1 MKRML
6 FNATQQ
12 EELRVA
18 IVDGQK
24 LIDIDIET
32 AGREQR
38 KGNIYKGVIT
48 RIEPSLEACFVN
60 YGEDRHGFLPFKE
73 VARQYFKDGVDMRS
87 ARIQDALREGQELII
102 QVEKKEE
109 RGNKGAA
116 LTTFISLGRYLVL
129 MPNNPRGGGVS
140 RRIEG
145 DERQELRETMAQ
157 LDLPEG
163 MSIIARTAGIG
174 RSAEE
179 LQWDL
184 NYLMQLWRAV
194 EAASQSGVAGK
205 PMLIYLESSLVIRAI
220 RDYFQPDIGEILIDT
235 TEIHDQ
241 ASAFMDIVMPDNLSK
256 VKRYHDDVPLFSRFQ
271 IEHQIETAY
280 SRTVPLP
287 SGGAIVIDHPEA
299 LVAIDV
305 NSARSTKGAD
315 IEETATRTNLEAADE
330 VARQLRLRDLGGL
343 IVIDFIDMES
353 AKSQREVEQRLKDA
367 LKHDRARVQM
377 GKISRFGLME
387 LSRQRLR
394 PALSEGSHV
403 TCPRCNGTG
412 HIRDTESSALQVL
425 RIIQEEAM
433 KENTAAVHD
442 QVPVEV
448 TAFLLNEKRA
458 EINKIES
465 RFKVNVVL
473 IPNKHLETPHY
484 KLERLRHDD
493 TRLDEPRASWKM
505 AEEAAHELESET
517 GYSKRTEEIKPKQEA
532 MVKGITPASPAPSA
546 PVKVVAAPVT
556 AAAPVVAASTGGF
569 IGWLKN
575 LFGVQPEVKP
585 APAPV
590 AAPAPARP
598 ARGERPE
605 RSGAGGD
612 RNRNRRGGAASCDS
626 AAATNGA
633 TPSAPGT
640 ACGRQPRREERE
652 QKETREP
659 REARETREPR
669 EPRGGREGREP
680 REAREG
686 REPREAREGREPRE
700 PREVREPREPRENRG
715 ERAPERAEA
724 TADRGE
730 RRERGERPERGER
743 RKPQPE
749 AAVEALTQ
757 GETVVSELADNV
769 QSNQESQ
776 QNGSAETLQAD
787 QASAAREGEERRR
800 RRRGRRG
807 GRRDREEDG
816 VTANQAA
823 DGAENE
829 GNADSER
836 AQAGVFDTDS
846 SNEADDS
853 RDFAPVVAKPVE
865 TAAAV
870 QAPVPEHAHAVSVEP
885 VSAAAISVT
894 ELPEPVRV
902 AEVAPVEAVP
912 VEAKRAE
919 AEGFVVSHAAQEVHG
934 AQETSATVVEAPA
947 VHIFEKPVSQPIE
960 NPFGP
965 TPKVAEEKVESPFA
979 DTPKAAEP
987 APVVAH
993 AAPEAQVAEPVET
1006 APVAATPASETV
1018 APIASPAPVVAEA
1031 PAPVESEPVKTFE
1044 PVETVAPAAPAPV
1057 AVAPVAPVA
1066 PVAAVAAVALKEE
1079 ALKPMLDTA
1088 GLVWVNTDADKLAA
1102 AREAA
1107 AQAEAPKRVVRER
1120 KRLPALDAAPMQQVE
1135 TGKDAH

>member
-38 KGNIYKGVIT
+38 KGNIYKGIVT

-73 VARQYFKDGVDMRS
+73 VARQYFRDGVDMRS
-87 ARIQDALREGQELII
+87 ARIQDALREGQELIV
-102 QVEKKEE
+102 QVEKEE

-116 LTTFISLGRYLVL
+116 LTTFISLAGRYLVL

-145 DERQELRETMAQ
+145 DDRQELRETMAQ
-157 LDLPEG
+157 LQLPEG

-184 NYLMQLWRAV
+184 NYLMQLWRAI
-194 EAASQSGVAGK
+194 EAASQSGQPGQ

-235 TEIHDQ
+235 TEIYEQ
-241 ASAFMDIVMPDNLSK
+241 ARAFMDIVMPDNVGK

-287 SGGAIVIDHPEA
+287 SGGAIVIDHTEA

-305 NSARSTKGAD
+305 NSARATKGAD

-353 AKSQREVEQRLKDA
+353 SKSQREVEQRLKDA

-433 KENTAAVHD
+433 KENTAAIHC

-448 TAFLLNEKRA
+448 TAFLLNEKRQ

-473 IPNKHLETPHY
+473 IPNKHLDTPHY

-493 TRLDEPRASWKM
+493 ARLDDPRASWKM
-505 AEEAAHELESET
+505 AEEAARELESET
-517 GYSKRTEEIKPKQEA
+517 GYSKRAEDTKPKQEA
-532 MVKGITPASPAPSA
+532 AVKGITPEKPAPTA
-546 PVKVVAAPVT
+546 PARAPAAQT
-556 AAAPVVAASTGGF
+556 AGSAAAGTPARAGGGF

-575 LFGVQPEVKP
+575 LFGVQP
-585 APAPV
+585 A
-590 AAPAPARP
+590 AAPEVAPEPPTPARP
-598 ARGERPE
+598 AREGTPRSAERNGERN
-605 RSGAGGD
+605 
-612 RNRNRRGGAASCDS
+612 NRNRRGGATRE
-626 AAATNGA
+626 AAARGDGVA
-633 TPSAPGT
+633 GLRQAQQQPS
-640 ACGRQPRREERE
+640 QRREEQQPREGRGTRE
-652 QKETREP
+652 Q
-659 REARETREPR
+659 
-669 EPRGGREGREP
+669 REGRE
-680 REAREG
+680 ARDG
-686 REPREAREGREPRE
+686 RAERAQERAERAERPD
-700 PREVREPREPRENRG
+700 RG
-715 ERAPERAEA
+715 ERAERAERA
-724 TADRGE
+724 ESSERADRSQAAEMAPRGE
-730 RRERGERPERGER
+730 RQERGDRAERRDRNERPER
-743 RKPQPE
+743 RKSFTEVADVATRPDAE
-749 AAVEALTQ
+749 AEAPAT
-757 GETVVSELADNV
+757 TNS
-769 QSNQESQ
+769 
-776 QNGSAETLQAD
+776 GSAGQEMAVPEQDTVGHD
-787 QASAAREGEERRR
+787 GEERRR

-807 GRRDREEDG
+807 GRRERDEE
-816 VTANQAA
+816 VTNVTHAA
-823 DGAENE
+823 D
-829 GNADSER
+829 
-836 AQAGVFDTDS
+836 V
-846 SNEADDS
+846 
-853 RDFAPVVAKPVE
+853 
-865 TAAAV
+865 
-870 QAPVPEHAHAVSVEP
+870 
-885 VSAAAISVT
+885 
-894 ELPEPVRV
+894 
-902 AEVAPVEAVP
+902 
-912 VEAKRAE
+912 AE
-919 AEGFVVSHAAQEVHG
+919 AEGTVASVPAVAAAPVPAAAAASELKQPVEAALQDGVQAAAPRAAEERVVVTPVETQSPVATALPETAAE
-934 AQETSATVVEAPA
+934 ATQETHPAPVAEIGAVASAPSADAQQAEPAVATERALPAEPVSTAAATEAVQPEAPA
-947 VHIFEKPVSQPIE
+947 AHVESQPLSA
-960 NPFGP
+960 
-965 TPKVAEEKVESPFA
+965 TA
-979 DTPKAAEP
+979 T
-987 APVVAH
+987 
-993 AAPEAQVAEPVET
+993 AAPAEA
-1006 APVAATPASETV
+1006 APTPASE
-1018 APIASPAPVVAEA
+1018 PA
-1031 PAPVESEPVKTFE
+1031 PAPVSESVTA
-1044 PVETVAPAAPAPV
+1044 VQAAPAEQVMTQIETTEP
-1057 AVAPVAPVA
+1057 AGRPRATA
-1066 PVAAVAAVALKEE
+1066 E
-1079 ALKPMLDTA
+1079 ATPATHANGLSSGRSSVDLQSMLDSV
-1088 GLVWVNTDADKLAA
+1088 GLVWVKTDADKLHAA
-1102 AREAA
+1102 QEAA
-1107 AQAEAPKRVVRER
+1107 AHSATPTRAQRER
-1120 KRLPALDAAPMQQVE
+1120 KSPPALDATPMQQIE
-1135 TGKDAH
+1135 TRKAE

>member
-73 VARQYFKDGVDMRS
+73 VARQYFRDGVDMRS

-102 QVEKKEE
+102 QVEKEE

-116 LTTFISLGRYLVL
+116 LTTFISLAGRYLVL

-145 DERQELRETMAQ
+145 DDRQELRETMAQ
-157 LDLPEG
+157 LQLPEG

-184 NYLMQLWRAV
+184 NYLMQLWRAI
-194 EAASQSGVAGK
+194 EAASQSGSSGQ

-241 ASAFMDIVMPDNLSK
+241 ARAFMDIVMPDNVSK

-287 SGGAIVIDHPEA
+287 SGGAIVIDHTEA

-305 NSARSTKGAD
+305 NSARATKGAD
-315 IEETATRTNLEAADE
+315 IEETAARTNLEAADE

-353 AKSQREVEQRLKDA
+353 ARSQREVEQRLKDA

-433 KENTAAVHD
+433 KENTAAIHC

-473 IPNKHLETPHY
+473 IPNKHLDTPHY

-493 TRLDEPRASWKM
+493 ARLDEPRASWKM
-505 AEEAAHELESET
+505 AEEAARELESET
-517 GYSKRTEEIKPKQEA
+517 GYSKRTEEVKPKQEA
-532 MVKGITPASPAPSA
+532 AVKGITPEKPAPSA
-546 PVKVVAAPVT
+546 PVKP
-556 AAAPVVAASTGGF
+556 AAATPASVAVTPAGGGF

-575 LFGVQPEVKP
+575 LFGVAPAAP
-585 APAPV
+585 APAP
-590 AAPAPARP
+590 APAEKPARP
-598 ARGERPE
+598 ARGERGE
-605 RSGAGGD
+605 RTGERGGD
-612 RNRNRRGGAASCDS
+612 RNRNRRGGAGGRDAAGRTEGAS
-626 AAATNGA
+626 A
-633 TPSAPGT
+633 
-640 ACGRQPRREERE
+640 GRQGQPSQRQE
-652 QKETREP
+652 
-659 REARETREPR
+659 
-669 EPRGGREGREP
+669 REGREP

-686 REPREAREGREPRE
+686 REAREPREQREPRNAREPREAREGRDA
-700 PREVREPREPRENRG
+700 RG
-715 ERAPERAEA
+715 ERGQERGERVEA
-724 TADRGE
+724 NEGTPRGERQERGE
-730 RRERGERPERGER
+730 RRERGERGER
-743 RKPQPE
+743 RNRQPQE
-749 AAVEALTQ
+749 GEAL
-757 GETVVSELADNV
+757 
-769 QSNQESQ
+769 NQE
-776 QNGSAETLQAD
+776 ATLETALPVQAD
-787 QASAAREGEERRR
+787 MTEGAAPADQEAIAREGEERRR

-807 GRRDREEDG
+807 GRREREEDG
-816 VTANQAA
+816 SNVNLAA
-823 DGAENE
+823 D
-829 GNADSER
+829 
-836 AQAGVFDTDS
+836 V
-846 SNEADDS
+846 
-853 RDFAPVVAKPVE
+853 
-865 TAAAV
+865 
-870 QAPVPEHAHAVSVEP
+870 
-885 VSAAAISVT
+885 
-894 ELPEPVRV
+894 
-902 AEVAPVEAVP
+902 
-912 VEAKRAE
+912 AE
-919 AEGFVVSHAAQEVHG
+919 AEGDTVNVAADAPVRAPEPRVERSEAKDVTPVEVVVAAVATQTAVVSELHAAAETPALAVEKAAKSEAVVPADEAPV
-934 AQETSATVVEAPA
+934 AQAGSAVEAPA
-947 VHIFEKPVSQPIE
+947 APSFEPV
-960 NPFGP
+960 
-965 TPKVAEEKVESPFA
+965 
-979 DTPKAAEP
+979 AAEP
-987 APVVAH
+987 APAVA
-993 AAPEAQVAEPVET
+993 ATPAEPVVPVASAAPAVSET
-1006 APVAATPASETV
+1006 LTQVEPVAHTAAPAVEAHAEPALAPVYEAAVEATVAPAVQAEVHAEPQPAAVEAPVAAVPAPAAPVAATPARE
-1018 APIASPAPVVAEA
+1018 ASRPNGLSP
-1031 PAPVESEPVKTFE
+1031 
-1044 PVETVAPAAPAPV
+1044 
-1057 AVAPVAPVA
+1057 
-1066 PVAAVAAVALKEE
+1066 E
-1079 ALKPMLDTA
+1079 ALQPVLEQA
-1088 GLVWVNTDADKLAA
+1088 GLVWVNTDTDKLRAA
-1102 AREAA
+1102 QEAA
-1107 AQAEAPKRVVRER
+1107 AQTVKPARVVRER
-1120 KRLPALDAAPMQQVE
+1120 KPLPPADSAPMQQVE
-1135 TGKDAH
+1135 TAKHSQ

>member
-38 KGNIYKGVIT
+38 KGNIYKGIIT

-73 VARQYFKDGVDMRS
+73 VARQYFRDGVDMRS
-87 ARIQDALREGQELII
+87 ARIQDALKEGQELIV
-102 QVEKKEE
+102 QVEKEE

-116 LTTFISLGRYLVL
+116 LTTFISLAGRYLVL

-145 DERQELRETMAQ
+145 DDRQELRETMAQ
-157 LDLPEG
+157 LQLPEG

-184 NYLMQLWRAV
+184 NYLMQLWRAI
-194 EAASQSGVAGK
+194 EAASQSGSSGQ

-241 ASAFMDIVMPDNLSK
+241 ARAFMDIVMPDNVSK

-287 SGGAIVIDHPEA
+287 SGGAIVIDHTEA

-305 NSARSTKGAD
+305 NSARATKGAD
-315 IEETATRTNLEAADE
+315 IEETAARTNLEAADE

-433 KENTAAVHD
+433 KENTAAIHC

-473 IPNKHLETPHY
+473 IPNKHLDTPHY

-493 TRLDEPRASWKM
+493 ARLDDPRASWKM
-505 AEEAAHELESET
+505 AEEAARELESET
-517 GYSKRTEEIKPKQEA
+517 GYSKRTEEVKPKQEA
-532 MVKGITPASPAPSA
+532 AVKGITPDKPAPSA
-546 PVKVVAAPVT
+546 PVRPAAPAT
-556 AAAPVVAASTGGF
+556 PAPVAVTPAGGGF

-575 LFGVQPEVKP
+575 LFGMAPA

-590 AAPAPARP
+590 APAPAEKTARP
-598 ARGERPE
+598 ERGDRPERGERTGE
-605 RSGAGGD
+605 RGGD
-612 RNRNRRGGAASCDS
+612 RNRNRRGGATGRDG
-626 AAATNGA
+626 AARGEGA
-633 TPSAPGT
+633 AVG
-640 ACGRQPRREERE
+640 GRQGQPSQRRDE
-652 QKETREP
+652 
-659 REARETREPR
+659 
-669 EPRGGREGREP
+669 REGREG

-686 REPREAREGREPRE
+686 REPREAREAREPRE
-700 PREVREPREPRENRG
+700 SREAREVREPRGNREPREGREGRDTRGEGREGRDNRG
-715 ERAPERAEA
+715 EGRGERGQDRGETVESAPRAERGERQE
-724 TADRGE
+724 RGE

-743 RKPQPE
+743 RKQHPE
-749 AAVEALTQ
+749 AAEALGQEENQDLLTQ
-757 GETVVSELADNV
+757 NEAGNV
-769 QSNQESQ
+769 EGGAPVDQE
-776 QNGSAETLQAD
+776 AV
-787 QASAAREGEERRR
+787 AREGEERRR

-807 GRRDREEDG
+807 GRREREEEG
-816 VTANQAA
+816 VNGNAGAEGAEGAEAVESAEAESETASAAVEAPAQQLHRETPTVAPVEVVVAAVATETAVVAELHAATETPVLAAEQAA
-823 DGAENE
+823 KAEAFVPTPAAE
-829 GNADSER
+829 PAVAE
-836 AQAGVFDTDS
+836 
-846 SNEADDS
+846 
-853 RDFAPVVAKPVE
+853 APVVAQPE
-865 TAAAV
+865 PT
-870 QAPVPEHAHAVSVEP
+870 PVP
-885 VSAAAISVT
+885 AA
-894 ELPEPVRV
+894 PV
-902 AEVAPVEAVP
+902 AEVAPAAPVVTETAAFVEATHAA
-912 VEAKRAE
+912 VEA
-919 AEGFVVSHAAQEVHG
+919 AA
-934 AQETSATVVEAPA
+934 VEAPVQAPAA
-947 VHIFEKPVSQPIE
+947 VEPV
-960 NPFGP
+960 
-965 TPKVAEEKVESPFA
+965 TVEQV
-979 DTPKAAEP
+979 AAE
-987 APVVAH
+987 PVVAH
-993 AAPEAQVAEPVET
+993 APVSDAASVAPAVQVAAPVEAQP
-1006 APVAATPASETV
+1006 
-1018 APIASPAPVVAEA
+1018 VAEA
-1031 PAPVESEPVKTFE
+1031 APQVPAE
-1044 PVETVAPAAPAPV
+1044 AAAPAPAAAQPAFV
-1057 AVAPVAPVA
+1057 AKQAPAPAVEPA
-1066 PVAAVAAVALKEE
+1066 AAAAAQPVAARNGLSAE
-1079 ALKPMLDTA
+1079 ALKPVLESA
-1088 GLVWVNTDADKLAA
+1088 GLVWVNTDTAKLRAA
-1102 AREAA
+1102 QEAA
-1107 AQAEAPKRVVRER
+1107 AHAAKPVRVPRER
-1120 KRLPALDAAPMQQVE
+1120 KPLPPADSAPMQQVE
-1135 TGKDAH
+1135 TAKHQQ

>member
-102 QVEKKEE
+102 QVEKEE

-116 LTTFISLGRYLVL
+116 LTTFISLAGRYLVL

-145 DERQELRETMAQ
+145 DERQELRETMGQ

-287 SGGAIVIDHPEA
+287 SGGAIVIDHTEA

-433 KENTAAVHD
+433 KENTAAIHC

-448 TAFLLNEKRA
+448 TAFLLNEKRS

-546 PVKVVAAPVT
+546 PVKVAVAPVAAP
-556 AAAPVVAASTGGF
+556 APVVAASTGGF

-605 RSGAGGD
+605 RSGQGGD
-612 RNRNRRGGAASCDS
+612 RNRNRRGGAGSRDS
-626 AAATNGA
+626 AAATSGA

-640 ACGRQPRREERE
+640 AGGRQNPRREERE
-652 QKETREP
+652 PKEP

-700 PREVREPREPRENRG
+700 VREPREPREPRENRG
-715 ERAPERAEA
+715 ERAPESAEA
-724 TADRGE
+724 ADRGQ

-757 GETVVSELADNV
+757 GETVVSELTDNTL
-769 QSNQESQ
+769 SGQESQ
-776 QNGSAETLQAD
+776 QNGNADALQAD

-807 GRRDREEDG
+807 GRRDREEEG
-816 VTANQAA
+816 VTGNQAGDA
-823 DGAENE
+823 AENE

-846 SNEADDS
+846 SNDVDDS

-865 TAAAV
+865 TASAV
-870 QAPVPEHAHAVSVEP
+870 LAPVEAPAHAVTVEP

-902 AEVAPVEAVP
+902 AQVAPVETAP

-919 AEGFVVSHAAQEVHG
+919 AEGFVVSHGAQEVQGAHA
-934 AQETSATVVEAPA
+934 AQETSATVAEAPA
-947 VHIFEKPVSQPIE
+947 TDIFEKPVSRPIE

-965 TPKVAEEKVESPFA
+965 TPKVAEEKIESPFA

-987 APVVAH
+987 EPVIAH
-993 AAPEAQVAEPVET
+993 AVPEAQVAEPVET
-1006 APVAATPASETV
+1006 APVAATPVSETV
-1018 APIASPAPVVAEA
+1018 APVASPAPVVAEA
-1031 PAPVESEPVKTFE
+1031 FAPVESEPVKTFE
-1044 PVETVAPAAPAPV
+1044 PVETVAPVAA
-1057 AVAPVAPVA
+1057 APVA
-1066 PVAAVAAVALKEE
+1066 PVAAVTLKEE
-1079 ALKPMLDTA
+1079 VLKPMLDTA
-1088 GLVWVNTDADKLAA
+1088 GLVWVNTDADKLRA
-1102 AREAA
+1102 AREAT

-1120 KRLPALDAAPMQQVE
+1120 KRLPPLDAAPMQQVE
-1135 TGKDAH
+1135 TGKDAQ